1 MEKLLEKFAKIPLQQ
16 KLIAAG
22 VVVVLIAIATYFF
35 SVDPALAQIADNEAR
50 IEKQEAQ
57 LLKLQQQA
65 QHRTQF
71 MREVERLKQRLRE
84 AEEQLPKQAEIPKLL
99 RDIAYEAQQSGL
111 RLDRFEIQS
120 ETQEGDFAR
129 VPVKMSV
136 RGSYHEIAVFF
147 DRLAKMPRIVNVTDM
162 MMTKPALENKKIV
175 VNSSYT
181 ATTYRFLDKAPE
193 AAKKEGEP
201 KKPKKKS
208 GKDDK
213 EEG

>member
-1 MEKLLEKFAKIPLQQ
+1 MEKLLENFAKIPLQQ
-16 KLIAAG
+16 KLIG
-22 VVVVLIAIATYFF
+22 VGIIVVLIGVGAWFLSISPARAT
-35 SVDPALAQIADNEAR
+35 IADNDAK
-50 IEKQEAQ
+50 IEKQEAE

-111 RLDRFEIQS
+111 RLDRFEIQA
-120 ETQEGDFAR
+120 ETQQGDFAQ

-147 DRLAKMPRIVNVTDM
+147 DRLAKMPRIVNVTDLN
-162 MMTKPALENKKIV
+162 MTQPTMENKKIV
-175 VNSSYT
+175 VGSSYT
-181 ATTYRFLDKAPE
+181 ATTYRFLDKIPE
-193 AAKKEGEP
+193 APAAKNEP
-201 KKPKKKS
+201 TLDEKK
-208 GKDDK
+208 G
-213 EEG
+213 G

>member
-1 MEKLLEKFAKIPLQQ
+1 MEKLLEQFAKIPLQQ
-16 KLIAAG
+16 KLIGVGAA
-22 VVVVLIAIATYFF
+22 VVLIAVATYFW
-35 SVDPALAQIADNEAR
+35 SVAPALELIADNDAR
-50 IEKQEAQ
+50 IEKQDAQ

-111 RLDRFEIQS
+111 RVDRFEVQS

-136 RGSYHEIAVFF
+136 RGGYHEIAVFF
-147 DRLAKMPRIVNVTDM
+147 DRLAKMPRIVNVTDL
-162 MMTKPALENKKIV
+162 MMTKPELENKKIV
-175 VNSSYT
+175 VSSSYT

-193 AAKKEGEP
+193 PAGGEGP
-201 KKPKKKS
+201 KKPKKKADEPS
-208 GKDDK
+208 DDA
-213 EEG
+213 G

>member
-1 MEKLLEKFAKIPLQQ
+1 MDKLLENFAKVPLKQ
-16 KLIAAG
+16 KMIALG
-22 VVVVLIAIATYFF
+22 VIIVLVIVGAWFLSIDPARATIATN
-35 SVDPALAQIADNEAR
+35 DERIA
-50 IEKQEAQ
+50 KQEAD

-111 RLDRFEIQS
+111 RLDRFENQPES
-120 ETQEGDFAR
+120 QQGDFAQ

-147 DRLAKMPRIVNVTDM
+147 DRLAKMPRIVNITELN
-162 MMTKPALENKKIV
+162 MTTPQMENKRLV
-175 VNSSYT
+175 VGSSYM
-181 ATTYRFLDKAPE
+181 ATTYRFIERTPDI
-193 AAKKEGEP
+193 AAG
-201 KKPKKKS
+201 
-208 GKDDK
+208 GK
-213 EEG
+213 

>member
-1 MEKLLEKFAKIPLQQ
+1 MEKLLESFAKVPLQQ
-16 KLIAAG
+16 KLIG
-22 VVVVLIAIATYFF
+22 VGILVVLICVGAWFL
-35 SVDPALAQIADNEAR
+35 SVDPARTQIAENDAK
-50 IEKQEAQ
+50 IEKQEAE

-84 AEEQLPKQAEIPKLL
+84 AEEQLPKAAEIPKLL

-111 RLDRFEIQS
+111 RLDRFELQTES
-120 ETQEGDFAR
+120 QQGDFAQ

-147 DRLAKMPRIVNVTDM
+147 DRLSKMPRIVNVTDLNM
-162 MMTKPALENKKIV
+162 LTPVMENKKIV
-175 VNSSYT
+175 VGSSYT

-193 AAKKEGEP
+193 PAEAGAKKG
-201 KKPKKKS
+201 
-208 GKDDK
+208 G
-213 EEG
+213 

>member
-1 MEKLLEKFAKIPLQQ
+1 VEKLLENFAKIPLQT
-16 KLIAAG
+16 KMIAMG
-22 VVVVLIAIATYFF
+22 ILVVLIGIGAYFLDI
-35 SVDPALAQIADNEAR
+35 SPARDTIADNDQK
-50 IEKQEAQ
+50 IEKQEAE

-111 RLDRFEIQS
+111 RLDRFEIQPDQ
-120 ETQEGDFAR
+120 TQGDFAQ

-147 DRLAKMPRIVNVTDM
+147 DRLAKMPRIVNVTDVN
-162 MMTKPALENKKIV
+162 MTTPALENKKIV
-175 VNSSYT
+175 VGSSFT
-181 ATTYRFLDKAPE
+181 ATTYRFIDKTPEPAP
-193 AAKKEGEP
+193 AAAEEKKG
-201 KKPKKKS
+201 
-208 GKDDK
+208 G
-213 EEG
+213 

>member
-1 MEKLLEKFAKIPLQQ
+1 MEKLLEKFAKVPLQQ
-16 KLIAAG
+16 KLIAVGA
-22 VVVVLIAIATYFF
+22 VVVLIGVATYFM
-35 SVDPALAQIADNEAR
+35 SVDPALAQISDNEAR

-136 RGSYHEIAVFF
+136 RGGYHEIAVFF
-147 DRLAKMPRIVNVTDM
+147 DRLAKMPRIVNVTDLL
-162 MMTKPALENKKIV
+162 MTKPELENKKIV
-175 VNSSYT
+175 VSSSYT
-181 ATTYRFLDKAPE
+181 ATTYRFLDKPPE
-193 AAKKEGEP
+193 PAAGDEGP

-208 GKDDK
+208 EDDK
-213 EEG
+213 GEAG

>member
-1 MEKLLEKFAKIPLQQ
+1 MEKFLENFAKIPLQQ
-16 KLIAAG
+16 KMIAVGVAVALILVGAWFMS
-22 VVVVLIAIATYFF
+22 I
-35 SVDPALAQIADNEAR
+35 DPARTTIAENDEK
-50 IEKQEAQ
+50 IQKQEAE

-84 AEEQLPKQAEIPKLL
+84 AEEQLPKGAEVPKLL

-120 ETQEGDFAR
+120 ESQQGDFSQ

-147 DRLAKMPRIVNVTDM
+147 DRLSKMPRIVNVTDLV
-162 MMTKPALENKKIV
+162 MTTPQMENKKLV
-175 VNSSYT
+175 VGSSYT
-181 ATTYRFLDKAPE
+181 ATTYRFLDKPPE
-193 AAKKEGEP
+193 APTPTPTTG
-201 KKPKKKS
+201 
-208 GKDDK
+208 G
-213 EEG
+213 